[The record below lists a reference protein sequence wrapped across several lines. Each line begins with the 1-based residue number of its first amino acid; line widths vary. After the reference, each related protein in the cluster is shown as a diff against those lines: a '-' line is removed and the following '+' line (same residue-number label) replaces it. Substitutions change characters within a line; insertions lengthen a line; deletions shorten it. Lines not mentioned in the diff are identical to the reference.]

1 MAAIDEYQKMV
12 DKVTKPGKK
21 IDLKNDDI
29 TIKVAKSKTPKVEVS
44 LIAGENSSFLAT
56 SEDNPATVLTHERMS
71 IVSKGEPYP
80 IEPGFS
86 KKSTEEKLAYLRTL
100 QDSKNIETIKTTWYS
115 EGFYQWAPAD
125 DDLLYCGGSIILGS
139 FSYKSRTQALPWM
152 TVLLPDSEDLPVT
165 MRNLPILWLG
175 PAQTVIPVEMIEK
188 LIDPTGETKIDEKWS
203 ISFTW
208 DDYGL
213 RTGIFDW
220 TGRYGTGGGV
230 LLATAALGYKP
241 NYESNP
247 ITILDGERKL
257 HTFNVAC
264 FPMQS
269 DEFWGIPDDDGYK
282 SHYEP
287 GTEDMPIQI
296 DGEDLN
302 VAGCWIFLCDVIKGL
317 KANEVDAIFINEE
330 GLLVDMGELGRLSS
344 FERRFNEWYCYYD
357 FGLAAPKFA
366 NGENVVLDLS
376 THDPRL
382 GKIHF
387 KGLTL
392 A

>member
-12 DKVTKPGKK
+12 DNVTKPGKK

-29 TIKVAKSKTPKVEVS
+29 TIKVAKSTKPIVNVS
-44 LIAGENSSFLAT
+44 LIAGENSTFLAT

-80 IEPGFS
+80 IEPDFG
-86 KKSTEEKLAYLRTL
+86 KKTIEEKLAYIRTL
-100 QDSKNIETIKTTWYS
+100 QDSKNVETLRTVWNTT
-115 EGFYQWAPAD
+115 GFFQWSPAD
-125 DDLLYCGGSIILGS
+125 DDLLYCGGSVIVVG
-139 FSYKSRTQALPWM
+139 FSNKSRTQALPWM
-152 TVLLPDSEDLPVT
+152 TILLSDIENLPENTPNLPV
-165 MRNLPILWLG
+165 LWLG
-175 PAQTVIPVEMIEK
+175 PVQTVIPVEMIEK

-213 RTGIFDW
+213 RTGLFDW

-230 LLATAALGYKP
+230 LLATAALGYKA

-247 ITILDGERKL
+247 ITILDGDRKS
-257 HTFNVAC
+257 HTFNVVC
-264 FPMQS
+264 LPMQS

-287 GTEDMPIQI
+287 GTEDIPIQI
-296 DGEDLN
+296 DGEDLE
-302 VAGCWIFLCDVIKGL
+302 VAGCWIFLYDVIKDL
-317 KANEVDAIFINEE
+317 KPNEVDAIFINEE
-330 GLLVDMGELGRLSS
+330 GLIVDLGELGRLSD
-344 FERRFNEWYCYYD
+344 FERRGNEWYCYYD